1 MFVTYTPE
9 KGDRLEFTVYPLR
22 MRSSEQEAIERAS
35 GMTFGAWTQAV
46 QGGSSTARRVL
57 LWVLLRREHKTLRLD
72 DVDFAWD
79 ELLVENSAEELAA
92 LRAELVSKGEDS
104 RDLLAK
110 LDSEIAAAQSDPEL
124 VGKALLPIVA

>member
-1 MFVTYTPE
+1 VQHLA
-9 KGDRLEFTVYPLR
+9 RLRHF
-22 MRSSEQEAIERAS
+22 
-35 GMTFGAWTQAV
+35 
-46 QGGSSTARRVL
+46 ARQFDAL
-57 LWVLLRREHKTLRLD
+57 EL
-72 DVDFAWD
+72 AWD

>member
-1 MFVTYTPE
+1 VFVTYTPE

-57 LWVLLRREHKTLRLD
+57 LWVLLRREHKALRLD

-104 RDLLAK
+104 RDLLTK
-110 LDSEIAAAQSDPEL
+110 LDGEIASAKSDPEL

>member
-1 MFVTYTPE
+1 VFVTYTPE